1 MLSTFWWAARKDG
14 IQKGERGCSE
24 GRVIFMSHD
33 SITNGRDKRRK
44 GRIIG
49 RLADGLRGQEKGKEG
64 DVGGACLLDTGRHGD
79 AHLRTR

>member
-1 MLSTFWWAARKDG
+1 MGFK
-14 IQKGERGCSE
+14 KGSGGCSE
-24 GRVIFMSHD
+24 GRVIFVSPD
-33 SITNGRDKRRK
+33 SLTNGRDKWRK
-44 GRIIG
+44 GGIIG